1 MLRWALAFL
10 VLALIAGVLGF
21 TGVAG
26 QSIYIARILFFVFIV
41 VFLVGLVYSLVT
53 GRRPNSLP

>member
-1 MLRWALAFL
+1 MLRWALGFL

-21 TGVAG
+21 TGIAG
-26 QSIYIARILFFVFIV
+26 ESFSIARILFFIFLV

-53 GRRPNSLP
+53 GRRTTGP